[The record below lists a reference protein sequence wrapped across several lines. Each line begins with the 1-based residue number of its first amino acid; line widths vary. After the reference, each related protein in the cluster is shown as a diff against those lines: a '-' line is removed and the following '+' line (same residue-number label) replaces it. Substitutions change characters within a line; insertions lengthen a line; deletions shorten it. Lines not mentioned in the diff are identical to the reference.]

1 MHALTRTTWKGDAL
15 PLREADRR
23 LARLVDDLWEGYF
36 ADVPRPNDLVVGYA
50 FPWKW
55 RLARIRMVLDGRW
68 SEIGVNP
75 LLRHPAVP
83 HDIYIAVLAHEIVH
97 YAQGFGSPLPRQQ
110 RHAHAHGAVGHELAW
125 RGLGHTEQVLADWGE
140 AVWPHLRAEAFAQH
154 RAAKRTVRQVP
165 LQDTRKY
172 AIVDVKAVPTIAWQ
186 GR

>member
-1 MHALTRTTWKGDAL
+1 MPALAHAPWKGTAL
-15 PLREADRR
+15 PMREADAR
-23 LARLVDDLWEGYF
+23 LAHLVDALWDGYF

-55 RLARIRMVLDGRW
+55 RLARIRMALNGEW

-75 LLRHPAVP
+75 LLRHPDVP

-110 RHAHAHGAVGHELAW
+110 RHAHAHGAVEHELAR
-125 RGLGHTEQVLADWGE
+125 RGLGHTERHLHTWGE
-140 AVWPHLRAEAFAQH
+140 AIWPELRAEALRLHREAQ
-154 RAAKRTVRQVP
+154 RTIRLAP
-165 LQDTRKY
+165 LQRAREC
-172 AIVDVKAVPTIAWQ
+172 AIVDVKAVQTIAWQ